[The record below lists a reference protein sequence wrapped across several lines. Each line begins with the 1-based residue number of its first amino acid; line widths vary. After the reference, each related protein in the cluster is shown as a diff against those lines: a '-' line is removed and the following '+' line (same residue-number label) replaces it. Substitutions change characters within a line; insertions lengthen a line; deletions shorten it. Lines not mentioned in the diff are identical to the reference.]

1 MLVTELAGRT
11 VPLQAKLRFQASRR
25 VIHPG
30 MNHAA
35 VMAGLMLSGAC
46 FLFQHQ
52 QAFVRVGLLQ
62 LHGGGKA
69 QYAAADNDEIP
80 HECRYLC
87 QIFKIY

>member
-11 VPLQAKLRFQASRR
+11 VTLQAKLRFQASRR

-69 QYAAADNDEIP
+69 QYAAADNNEIP